1 MCMAT
6 RVCQQHVGPNDR
18 DCISCMQ
25 DDTIFPAAGDK
36 VTFKIATH
44 LAAAKAAANSA
55 ALNKK
60 YAGKSCCVTHANNY
74 MRTGNFECTRFL
86 PLAE

>member
-25 DDTIFPAAGDK
+25 DDTISPAAGDK

-44 LAAAKAAANSA
+44 LAAAKAAATSA
-55 ALNKK
+55 APNKK
-60 YAGKSCCVTHANNY
+60 YAGKSCWVTHADNL
-74 MRTGNFECTRFL
+74 MRAGNFECTRFL